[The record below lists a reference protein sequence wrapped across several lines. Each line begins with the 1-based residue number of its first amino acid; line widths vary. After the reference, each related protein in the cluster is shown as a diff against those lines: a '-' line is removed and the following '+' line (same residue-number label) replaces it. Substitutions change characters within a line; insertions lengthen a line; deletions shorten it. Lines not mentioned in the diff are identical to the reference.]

1 MITPAYS
8 ITATERVLPNLAL
21 DFTTAVADPRVVTT
35 RTGNTATR
43 TNPSGNLEIVNADLP
58 RFDFNP
64 VTLECRGLLSEPTAT
79 NLLLNSLI
87 DGTNLTT
94 QSVTVTAVSHAL
106 SFYGSGSV
114 VLSGTHSATVNGAG
128 NYPSRQSYVFTPTAG
143 ALTLTVSGDV
153 KFAQL
158 ETGAFE
164 TSFIPTDGTVK
175 TRNFDL
181 SIISGANF
189 TSFYNASAGT
199 FLTEGTSRL
208 GTLAFVQ
215 MFGLIT
221 DNGGTLTQAIR
232 LERETATAR
241 VIKTVGGVGS
251 LISTSWPAGT
261 TVKLGASYSSGAG
274 YASING
280 SSPQALNAGAATGQ
294 TQMRFGTNAAGNQCC
309 AWVRK
314 VQYYP
319 QQLTPAEL
327 QARTKI

>member
-8 ITATERVLPNLAL
+8 ITATERVLPNFAV
-21 DFTTAVADPRVVTT
+21 DFTTAVADPRMTTT
-35 RTGNTATR
+35 RAGNTATR
-43 TNPSGNLEIVNADLP
+43 TNASGNLEIVNANLP

-64 VTLECRGLLSEPTAT
+64 VTLQCRGLLSEDTAT
-79 NLLLNSLI
+79 NILLNSLI
-87 DGTNLTT
+87 DGTNLAT
-94 QSVTVTAVSHAL
+94 QSVTVSAVSYAL

-128 NYPSRQSYVFTPTAG
+128 NYPSRQTYVFTPTAG
-143 ALTLTVSGDV
+143 TLTLTVSGDV

-158 ETGAFE
+158 ETGTFE
-164 TSFIPTDGTVK
+164 TSFIPTDSTSK
-175 TRNFDL
+175 IRNSDYNAVV
-181 SIISGANF
+181 SSNF

-199 FLTEGTSRL
+199 FLVEGTARS

-221 DNGGTLTQAIR
+221 DSGATLTQAIR
-232 LERETATAR
+232 LERSGSTAR
-241 VIKTVGGVGS
+241 AIKTISGAASLTTAAWSAGQTLKMGV
-251 LISTSWPAGT
+251 
-261 TVKLGASYSSGAG
+261 SYSSGTG

-280 SSPQALNAGAATGQ
+280 AASQALTAGAATGQ
-294 TQMRFGTNAAGNQCC
+294 TEMRFGNNGVGNFCYG
-309 AWVRK
+309 WVRK
-314 VQYYP
+314 AEYYP